1 MAKLIFLLDGNV
13 IKEFLLDRERMT
25 IGRRPTSD
33 IHIDNLAISGEHAV
47 IITSQQEVII
57 QDMNS
62 TNGTL
67 VNQQPVTK
75 HVLSHGDTIGLGKY
89 SLKFVN
95 DGHTGLTNADGFADT
110 VMVPT
115 NASPTPSQES
125 VQSSEANGH
134 SAETSIEEKTPVIEV
149 AGAAELAPIVQ
160 DAPAEADMSEQA
172 QPEVMPEPVSQTIS
186 PRLNILNGDNAGS
199 ELMLDKSMVKVGE
212 AGQQVAVITKRKDGF
227 YITHVSGDD
236 FPLVNDAAIGA
247 QASVLKNHDVIEVL
261 GVKMEVR
268 LD

>member
-13 IKEFLLDRERMT
+13 IKEFMLDRERMT

-47 IITSQQEVII
+47 IVTTNEEVSI

-67 VNQQPVTK
+67 VNNQPITK
-75 HVLSHGDTIGLGKY
+75 QVLSHGDTIGLGKY

-95 DGHTGLTNADGFADT
+95 DGQVGLVHSDGFADT
-110 VMVPT
+110 VMVEPENNQET
-115 NASPTPSQES
+115 NAEVVATEAAPVEPAEPAPDTDSTESQVATEGQNEDE
-125 VQSSEANGH
+125 VAEE
-134 SAETSIEEKTPVIEV
+134 SAE
-149 AGAAELAPIVQ
+149 
-160 DAPAEADMSEQA
+160 PASAS
-172 QPEVMPEPVSQTIS
+172 MP
-186 PRLNILNGDNAGS
+186 PRLNILNGDSAGS

-212 AGQQVAVITKRKDGF
+212 PGQQVAVITKRKDGF

-236 FPLVNDAAIGA
+236 FPLINGLSIGA
-247 QASVLKNHDVIEVL
+247 QANTLNNHDVIEVL

>member
-13 IKEFLLDRERMT
+13 IKEFMLDRERMT

-47 IITSQQEVII
+47 IVTTEEEVII

-67 VNQQPVTK
+67 VNQKPVTK
-75 HVLSHGDTIGLGKY
+75 HVLTHGDTIGLGKY

-95 DGHTGLTNADGFADT
+95 DGHSSLTNSDGFADT
-110 VMVPT
+110 VMVET
-115 NASPTPSQES
+115 NEAFAPSPE
-125 VQSSEANGH
+125 QSPATEDALEATSMD
-134 SAETSIEEKTPVIEV
+134 SATPVTTAGGTEV
-149 AGAAELAPIVQ
+149 LAVEQSEQAPVVQ
-160 DAPAEADMSEQA
+160 DAPEQA
-172 QPEVMPEPVSQTIS
+172 PQEATPDLVSQAMP
-186 PRLNILNGDNAGS
+186 PRLNILNGDAAGS
-199 ELMLDKSMVKVGE
+199 ELMLDKSMVKIGE
-212 AGQQVAVITKRKDGF
+212 PGQQVAVITKRKDGF

-236 FPLVNDAAIGA
+236 FPLVNATAIGA